1 MIEIRR
7 SAGSEDTAHYVATRI
22 ATELQ
27 GVKKVLLFVPGG
39 SGVDVAMK
47 VSAGMEEHSLKN
59 LTVMQTDERYGEV
72 WHKDSNWTQ
81 LCSLGKVFSGA
92 TLLPV
97 LSGRSFEETIAG
109 YEKDLQTQ
117 LSSADI
123 SIGLFGM
130 GSDGHTAGILPRS
143 TAAYAKTLAHGYY
156 TPKYLRITMTA
167 VAIRKIDEVIIFAMG
182 NEKKEML
189 ERLHDG
195 NPKEEDVPAQ
205 TLKSTPKLTVFTD
218 AL

>member
-1 MIEIRR
+1 MHTVR
-7 SAGSEDTAHYVATRI
+7 STGTADVATYVSGLVI
-22 ATELQ
+22 THLAE
-27 GVKKVLLFVPGG
+27 GKSVLFMVPGG

-47 VSAGMEEHSLKN
+47 VSARMEKHSLKN

-81 LCSLGKVFSGA
+81 LFSLGKVFLGA

-97 LSGRSFEETIAG
+97 LSGQPFEDTVAG

-117 LSSADI
+117 LSSADV

-143 TAAYAKTLAHGYY
+143 TAAYAKTLAHGYH
-156 TPKYLRITMTA
+156 TPTFLRITMTA
-167 VAIRKIDEVIIFAMG
+167 VAIRKMDEAILFAMG

-189 ERLHDG
+189 ERLRDG